1 MKDSEKIKVH
11 LLASPHPQFDEI
23 IDFPP
28 AGVSYEINRVKTGYH
43 NKITENKI
51 RLHNTIMNFLPLPRM
66 AHTKTDASLI
76 HSTRGILQIF
86 QKKPWIVDCESGGI
100 FTSFNYESLNRPLV
114 KTIIKRALSSKNCKK
129 ILPQSEAAKKDLL
142 NAIDCK
148 SFIDKIEVLYLAMRP
163 CEKKKVKRNDN
174 KIVLSFVG
182 WAFYPK
188 GGHDLIKAYEILTKK
203 YSNLELRYKGEIP
216 EEYLDLAKS
225 LPGFRHVEGFL
236 PRDKLFDEMY
246 LNSDIFVLPTTVDNY
261 GVVFLEALSA
271 GLPLVGTKSFTVP
284 ELIEDG
290 KNGFIVDIDYSWE
303 DYLSKGEK
311 KGFNEEQYE
320 KDIKKEHPETIT
332 QLVEKISKLV
342 ENKSLREKMGKES
355 RKMIED
361 EDGKF
366 SISARNKKLKRIYE
380 EALK

>member
-1 MKDSEKIKVH
+1 
-11 LLASPHPQFDEI
+11 
-23 IDFPP
+23 
-28 AGVSYEINRVKTGYH
+28 
-43 NKITENKI
+43 
-51 RLHNTIMNFLPLPRM
+51 
-66 AHTKTDASLI
+66 
-76 HSTRGILQIF
+76 
-86 QKKPWIVDCESGGI
+86 
-100 FTSFNYESLNRPLV
+100 
-114 KTIIKRALSSKNCKK
+114 
-129 ILPQSEAAKKDLL
+129 
-142 NAIDCK
+142 
-148 SFIDKIEVLYLAMRP
+148 
-163 CEKKKVKRNDN
+163 
-174 KIVLSFVG
+174 
-182 WAFYPK
+182 
-188 GGHDLIKAYEILTKK
+188 
-203 YSNLELRYKGEIP
+203 
-216 EEYLDLAKS
+216 
-225 LPGFRHVEGFL
+225 
-236 PRDKLFDEMY
+236 
-246 LNSDIFVLPTTVDNY
+246 
-261 GVVFLEALSA
+261 
-271 GLPLVGTKSFTVP
+271 VGTKSFTVP